1 MVKKAEPSSVE
12 GLKLSEQDR
21 DTLALEDAFYEEQYK
36 RGTLAGVGADYSA
49 TVFDYIGQIGGA
61 KLLTQLGAKTSRRAQ
76 DIIDTAGEG
85 GDDRIEAA
93 RGTKM
98 AAARG
103 ALDTAAKMAAMDPT
117 GTAAIELTRKGAQMI
132 QAGSDTS
139 AEETREMERSLKERE
154 IGENMKT
161 EAEQLKMKGKH
172 DKQIA
177 RLQLAKDT
185 IASAATLG
193 AALKPQSYEASLER
207 KSARGEAKG
216 LKASKKAQRL
226 AKKSKGIRPT
236 EDPMAI
242 TRKGVRAERRADRL
256 QSRSAKA
263 ATRSAKGYKQQ
274 YGADQSLDELFK
286 AKMAKFNAVMG
297 QKAAERAAERARL
310 TPATELADTMTP
322 TVPK

>member
-1 MVKKAEPSSVE
+1 
-12 GLKLSEQDR
+12 
-21 DTLALEDAFYEEQYK
+21 
-36 RGTLAGVGADYSA
+36 
-49 TVFDYIGQIGGA
+49 
-61 KLLTQLGAKTSRRAQ
+61 
-76 DIIDTAGEG
+76 
-85 GDDRIEAA
+85 
-93 RGTKM
+93 M

-207 KSARGEAKG
+207 KSARGEAKSLRQTKRQKKLDVKMG
-216 LKASKKAQRL
+216 TTGGISDMTEAQDIRSKLESGVMTSKEAEKAMSAFDKRRQKKNVFGRTRAQRYGKAQ
-226 AKKSKGIRPT
+226 
-236 EDPMAI
+236 
-242 TRKGVRAERRADRL
+242 TRKEAGLE
-256 QSRSAKA
+256 QQ
-263 ATRSAKGYKQQ
+263 AT
-274 YGADQSLDELFK
+274 ADQSLDELFK